1 MSTGFRP
8 SPPLASDTLAHL
20 LASGALIETYRPVKT
35 CSYPACGA
43 TGPSTTL
50 STLCG
55 HVFHHD
61 CLTKHLERSNN
72 CPHCQT
78 GLSAPTH
85 SASASASDSSSSSSS
100 SECNS
105 EEDAFLH
112 ARRKARLETKEIR
125 HSLRKHAKDQ
135 KTRKSKSARKARVDE
150 AQEALRLATT
160 SLNNGSRRL
169 HFVAES
175 MQRAAREMDEVTREV
190 QMEKARMRE
199 ARKRMKERVGTGK
212 VEEVEEKGV
221 HTHWSWIW
229 MN

>member
-20 LASGALIETYRPVKT
+20 LASGALIETHRAVKT

-43 TGPSTTL
+43 TDPTKTL
-50 STLCG
+50 ATLCG

-61 CLTKHLERSNN
+61 CLTKHLERSNT

-78 GLSAPTH
+78 RLSAPTH
-85 SASASASDSSSSSSS
+85 PALASEPASDSSSSD
-100 SECNS
+100 ECDS

-175 MQRAAREMDEVTREV
+175 MQRAVREMDEVTREV

-221 HTHWSWIW
+221 QTQWSLTW